1 MCIVFMYRFYL
12 ILAIIILM
20 NKGLEKFDDLVES
33 FEMLPTIG
41 KKSAI
46 RLAYHIVTENTYI
59 GMKLAHSIETAVRDI
74 KECSRCHA
82 MSENEICEICL
93 DEDRDDLTLCIV
105 QSAKDIFIMEESK
118 QFSGKYFVIASLEE
132 HIIDDLLKLVNK
144 SEVNHILFAIT
155 PSLANDAFI
164 LYIEDRLK
172 NKEITFTKIAQGIPT
187 GVSLEN
193 VDILSLSK
201 AITGQIKI

>member
-1 MCIVFMYRFYL
+1 
-12 ILAIIILM
+12 
-20 NKGLEKFDDLVES
+20 
-33 FEMLPTIG
+33 MLPSVG

-46 RLAYHIVTENTYI
+46 RLAYYIVTENTYI

-74 KECSRCHA
+74 KKCIKCHA

-93 DEDRDDLTLCIV
+93 DEDRDNLTLCIV
-105 QSAKDIFIMEESK
+105 QSAKDIFIIEESK
-118 QFSGKYFVIASLEE
+118 QFSGKYFVIESLENT
-132 HIIDDLLKLVNK
+132 ILNDLIKQVEKLEINNV
-144 SEVNHILFAIT
+144 LFAIT

-172 NKEITFTKIAQGIPT
+172 NKNIIFTKIAQGIPT

-193 VDILSLSK
+193 IDILSLSK

>member
-1 MCIVFMYRFYL
+1 
-12 ILAIIILM
+12 M
-20 NKGLEKFDDLVES
+20 NKGLEKFYDLVES

-46 RLAYHIVTENTYI
+46 RLAYHIVTENSYT
-59 GMKLAHSIETAVRDI
+59 GMKLAHSIETAIRHI
-74 KECSRCHA
+74 RKCKKCHS

-93 DEDRDDLTLCIV
+93 DTDREAKTLSIV
-105 QSAKDIFIMEESK
+105 QSAKDIFIIEESK
-118 QFSGKYFVIASLEE
+118 QFSGKYFVIETLDDDV
-132 HIIDDLLKLVNK
+132 IKDLLRRVKEDSVN
-144 SEVNHILFAIT
+144 NILFAIT

-172 NKEITFTKIAQGIPT
+172 EFENITFTKIAQGVPT

-201 AITGQIKI
+201 AINGQTKI

>member
-1 MCIVFMYRFYL
+1 MVFNVGFYL

-20 NKGLEKFDDLVES
+20 NKGLEKFYDLVES

-41 KKSAI
+41 KKSAV

-74 KECSRCHA
+74 KECSNCHA

-93 DEDRDDLTLCIV
+93 DEDRDETTICIV
-105 QSAKDIFIMEESK
+105 QSAKDIFIIEESK

-172 NKEITFTKIAQGIPT
+172 NKNITFTKIAQGIPT

>member
-1 MCIVFMYRFYL
+1 MCIIFNDRFYL

-20 NKGLEKFDDLVES
+20 NKGLEKFYDLVES

-74 KECSRCHA
+74 KQCTKCYA

-93 DEDRDDLTLCIV
+93 DEDRDEKTLCIV
-105 QSAKDIFIMEESK
+105 QSAKDIFIIEESK
-118 QFSGKYFVIASLEE
+118 QFSGKYFVIESLEDE
-132 HIIDDLLKLVNK
+132 IITNLVKLVEK
-144 SEVNHILFAIT
+144 AEVNHILFAVT

-172 NKEITFTKIAQGIPT
+172 NKNITFTKIAQGVPT